1 MRAHPIRG
9 MNRFVVETFEIDC
22 VRAIDRDFACIDI
35 AANGTDESE
44 VFVLVIPAERRGKQN
59 QREPAAVAE
68 SEHLKLPAQIRRPP
82 FDIASIHFQRSG
94 AGILVAV
101 HLNRK
106 PEACATFH
114 LQRCVS
120 PCMSKHTLTG
130 KIKRHRGF
138 RSKILGNRRDVLVYL
153 PRGYRRFSRR
163 RYPVLYLQ
171 DGQNVFDAAT
181 SFASV
186 EWGVDE
192 TAEQLIQKELIEPL
206 IIVAIANTGKDR
218 IHEYAPSPSAIF
230 ELELEETCSRGLGRD
245 YGRFLIEEL
254 KPYIDK
260 KYRTQREAEFTG
272 LGGSSM
278 GGLVTMALG
287 LWFPNV
293 FTRLLV
299 MSPAVWWDNEVIV
312 RRVEELDGKLLLK
325 IWLDTGTNETGWERA
340 QKLRDALIKKG
351 WRLQNNLH
359 YMEIKGG
366 DHSEAAWAARV
377 DPALQF
383 LFPPT
388 RSH

>member
-1 MRAHPIRG
+1 
-9 MNRFVVETFEIDC
+9 
-22 VRAIDRDFACIDI
+22 
-35 AANGTDESE
+35 
-44 VFVLVIPAERRGKQN
+44 
-59 QREPAAVAE
+59 
-68 SEHLKLPAQIRRPP
+68 
-82 FDIASIHFQRSG
+82 
-94 AGILVAV
+94 
-101 HLNRK
+101 
-106 PEACATFH
+106 
-114 LQRCVS
+114 
-120 PCMSKHTLTG
+120 MSKHTLTG

-312 RRVEELDGKLLLK
+312 RRVEELDGKLPLK

-340 QKLRDALIKKG
+340 QKLRDALVKKG
-351 WRLQNNLH
+351 WRLQNDLH